1 MSVVGENKT
10 NIFDI
15 GATGEATQNTK
26 TCIFSPFVLKLQ
38 TTVTCKK
45 QAKSQYTTEKS
56 IPHILKY
63 DVHQKKEKKGEI
75 CAVM

>member
-1 MSVVGENKT
+1 MY
-10 NIFDI
+10 
-15 GATGEATQNTK
+15 
-26 TCIFSPFVLKLQ
+26 FSPFVLKLQ